1 MAAYCRFGKEKEFEL
16 RDEEYF
22 KKLRKSQGRFLP
34 KNERALRWMSSEE
47 NRGLLSETIASVR
60 RALRMKPV
68 QSNYEMLERLEEYL
82 SIVQDRRVPPT
93 LEELSL
99 YLGFTLQMV
108 LEIRDGTNLGF
119 PDQPY
124 PGATSAKIL
133 ERVIDALHSVDAVQA
148 MKRQADNT
156 TYIFRSKNY
165 YGMKDTREQAINV
178 NLRTPD
184 VLPPE
189 QIAKLLP
196 ELAPDR
202 SPNGVT
208 ITTDDE
214 I

>member
-1 MAAYCRFGKEKEFEL
+1 MAAYCKFGKDKEFVM
-16 RDEEYF
+16 RDEEYYA
-22 KKLRKSQGRFLP
+22 KLRKSPARYYP
-34 KNERALRWMSSEE
+34 TNERLLRWMSSEE

-60 RALRMKPV
+60 RALRMRPV
-68 QSNYEMLERLEEYL
+68 QSNAELLERLEEYMAV
-82 SIVQDRRVPPT
+82 IQDRRVPPT
-93 LEELSL
+93 IEELSL
-99 YLGFTLQMV
+99 YLGMTVQTLYD
-108 LEIRDGTNLGF
+108 IRIGTNLGF

-124 PGATSAKIL
+124 PGATTLKII
-133 ERVIDALHSVDAVQA
+133 ERVIDGLHSIDAVQA